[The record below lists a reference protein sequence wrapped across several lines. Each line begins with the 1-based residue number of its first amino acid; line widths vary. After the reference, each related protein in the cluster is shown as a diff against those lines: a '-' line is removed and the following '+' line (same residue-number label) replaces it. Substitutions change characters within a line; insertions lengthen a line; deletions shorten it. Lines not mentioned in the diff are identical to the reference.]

1 LQRDGDPDPNEPADG
16 PRQTG
21 VIVLGA
27 GWAGL
32 AAAVELTAA
41 GHPPLVI
48 EAAPHPG
55 GRAKGLSIPL
65 AGTRRELDNGQH
77 LLIGAYRQ
85 WLKLASTVGARQQQ
99 DFERMPMHLLG
110 ATGLSLRSARLP
122 APWHLLGAL
131 LGARGLPW
139 RERWAVAALMMRLRL
154 SGWQVPAGETVETLL
169 ERLGQPATLR
179 SRLWHPLVLATMNT
193 HPSAACAQTFANVLR
208 DSLGGEANAA
218 DFILPSRT
226 LSQVFPEHAARWLQN
241 HGASLLCGVTVRSLQ
256 QTQGQWQVQTSAGR
270 WLADQVVIALP
281 AHASARLIAPL
292 SGAHPGLAEVATALA
307 RFEYDSIATIYLAW
321 PAGSISQLPRCLML
335 DEGPDTP
342 GQWLFDRG
350 VHGQERIAA
359 VVVSLGSHVEE
370 FESDKLAAQV
380 AQQLVAQLNLP
391 VPLDARAVID
401 RRATFRCTPDRPKI
415 RADALASP
423 YGPGSNP
430 MLERLTLAGDY
441 VYPDYPAT
449 LESAVRSGIAAA
461 ARVLASN

>member
-1 LQRDGDPDPNEPADG
+1 MQRDDDPDPIEPVDG

-65 AGTRRELDNGQH
+65 AGARRELDNGQH
-77 LLIGAYRQ
+77 LLLGAYRQ
-85 WLKLASTVGARQQQ
+85 WLRLASIVGARQQQ

-110 ATGLSLRSARLP
+110 AAGLSLRSARLP

-131 LGARGLPW
+131 LGARGFSL
-139 RERWAVAALMMRLRL
+139 RERWAIAALMTRLRL
-154 SGWQVPAGETVETLL
+154 SGWQVPAGETVEALL
-169 ERLGQPATLR
+169 KRLRQPATLC
-179 SRLWHPLVLATMNT
+179 SKLWHSLVLATMNT

-208 DSLGGEANAA
+208 DSLGGDANAA

-226 LSQVFPEHAARWLQN
+226 LSQVFPDHAARWIQN
-241 HGASLLCGVTVRSLQ
+241 RGASLLCGVTVRSLQ
-256 QTQGQWQVQTSAGR
+256 QTQGRWQVQTSAGR
-270 WLADQVVIALP
+270 WLAEQVVIALP

-292 SGAHPGLAEVATALA
+292 SGAHPGLAEVATTLA
-307 RFEYDSIATIYLAW
+307 RLEYDSIATVYLAW
-321 PAGSISQLPRCLML
+321 PAGSIPQLPRCLML
-335 DEGPDTP
+335 DESPDTP
-342 GQWLFDRG
+342 GQWLFDSG
-350 VHGQERIAA
+350 VHGQERLAA
-359 VVVSLGSHVEE
+359 VVVSLGGNFGD
-370 FESDKLAAQV
+370 FESDSLAAKV
-380 AQQLVAQLNLP
+380 AQQLVVQLDLP
-391 VPLDARAVID
+391 VPLDAKAVID

-415 RADALASP
+415 RADALSSP
-423 YGPGSNP
+423 HTPGSNS

-461 ARVLASN
+461 ARVLALN

>member
-1 LQRDGDPDPNEPADG
+1 M
-16 PRQTG
+16 
-21 VIVLGA
+21 LGA

-32 AAAVELTAA
+32 AAAIELTAA
-41 GHPPLVI
+41 GRAPLVI
-48 EAAPHPG
+48 EAAPSPG
-55 GRAKGLSIPL
+55 GRGKGLSITL
-65 AGTRRELDNGQH
+65 AVARRELDNGQH

-85 WLKLASTVGARQQQ
+85 WLRLASTVGVRLQQ
-99 DFERMPMHLLG
+99 DFERMPLSLLG
-110 ATGLSLRSARLP
+110 ATGLSLRAARLP

-131 LGARGLPW
+131 LGARGLPL

-154 SGWQVPAGETVETLL
+154 ASWRVPAGETVEALL
-169 ERLGQPATLR
+169 ERLRQPATLR

-193 HPSAACAQTFANVLR
+193 QPAAACAQTFANVLR
-208 DSLGGEANAA
+208 DALGSDANAA
-218 DFILPSRT
+218 DFILPART
-226 LSQVFPEHAARWLQN
+226 LSQVFPEHTARWIQN
-241 HGASLLCGVTVRSLQ
+241 RGASLLCGVTVRALQ
-256 QTQGQWQVQTSAGR
+256 ATQGQWQVQTSAGQ

-292 SGAHPGLAEVATALA
+292 SGVHPGLAEVATALA
-307 RFEYDSIATIYLAW
+307 RFEYDSIATVYLAW

-335 DEGPDTP
+335 DESPDTP

-359 VVVSLGSHVEE
+359 VVVSLGGDFGE

-391 VPLDARAVID
+391 VPLDAKAVID

-415 RADALASP
+415 RADALASHHSP
-423 YGPGSNP
+423 DSNP

-449 LESAVRSGIAAA
+449 LESAVRSGVAAA
-461 ARVLASN
+461 ARVLALN

>member
-1 LQRDGDPDPNEPADG
+1 MQRDDDPDPNEPVDG

-65 AGTRRELDNGQH
+65 AGARRELDNGQH
-77 LLIGAYRQ
+77 LLLGAYRQ
-85 WLKLASTVGARQQQ
+85 WLRLASIVGARQQQ

-110 ATGLSLRSARLP
+110 AAGLSLRSARLP

-131 LGARGLPW
+131 LGARGFSL
-139 RERWAVAALMMRLRL
+139 RERWAIAALMTRLRL
-154 SGWQVPAGETVETLL
+154 SGWQVPAGETVEALL
-169 ERLGQPATLR
+169 KRLRQPATLC
-179 SRLWHPLVLATMNT
+179 SKLWHSLVLATMNT

-208 DSLGGEANAA
+208 DSLGGDANAA

-226 LSQVFPEHAARWLQN
+226 LSQVFPDHAARWIQN
-241 HGASLLCGVTVRSLQ
+241 RGASLLCGVTVRSLQ
-256 QTQGQWQVQTSAGR
+256 QTQGRWQVQTSAGR

-281 AHASARLIAPL
+281 AHASARLIVPL
-292 SGAHPGLAEVATALA
+292 SGAHPGLAEVATTLA
-307 RFEYDSIATIYLAW
+307 RLEYDSIATVYLAW

-335 DEGPDTP
+335 DESPDTP

-350 VHGQERIAA
+350 VHGQERLAA
-359 VVVSLGSHVEE
+359 VVVSLGGNFGD
-370 FESDKLAAQV
+370 FESDSLAAKV
-380 AQQLVAQLNLP
+380 AQQLVVQLDLP
-391 VPLDARAVID
+391 VPLDAKAVID

-415 RADALASP
+415 RADALSSP
-423 YGPGSNP
+423 HTPGSNS

-461 ARVLASN
+461 ARVLALN